1 MDEFD
6 FDLLLKEISDSI
18 GDAEKLKDYITGKY
32 EAFIWYHLFGLTRG
46 LLSTHSSDRSIVL
59 VERFLVSLASS

>member
-18 GDAEKLKDYITGKY
+18 GDTEKFKEYITGK
-32 EAFIWYHLFGLTRG
+32 
-46 LLSTHSSDRSIVL
+46 
-59 VERFLVSLASS
+59 